1 MMRLFDSY
9 PFGLILA
16 VLLFSSN
23 YKKKRY
29 FLPKILLISVTAIV
43 VYDIGVHC
51 MNPLPVAW
59 LDRMLMILPVIYVI
73 FGVWI
78 CFECKILDAVYNTI
92 TAHVVQTLVFN
103 VYSLL
108 KVKLDLQEGSVLS
121 VGITLLL
128 TVVIYSSLYFIF
140 KRNFKG
146 NQIIQYNQWKL
157 IGSALFILIWTTYFM
172 PRVSNVDQQYQIY
185 IGYIFADIFA
195 IMIQFGIFYE
205 SDLERK
211 TAIME
216 QLLYAEQKK
225 QQVTKENIA
234 LINRKCHDL
243 KHQISALRTMEPS
256 EKREEYI
263 NEIENAVLIYG
274 SAVQTGNQTLNLIL
288 MDKMLF
294 CEQHEIKFTC
304 VTDGEKLGFMDTM
317 DIYSMFGNAMDN
329 AIEATCKEE
338 PEKRII
344 NLRVGSNE
352 NFLVVHIENYVS
364 KQLVLVDE
372 IPLTTKVNKD
382 YHGFGIMSIRYIAQ
396 KYGGTMN
403 IKVDNN
409 LFCLDILLPLKERK
423 QKWPYSV

>member
-1 MMRLFDSY
+1 
-9 PFGLILA
+9 
-16 VLLFSSN
+16 
-23 YKKKRY
+23 
-29 FLPKILLISVTAIV
+29 
-43 VYDIGVHC
+43 
-51 MNPLPVAW
+51 
-59 LDRMLMILPVIYVI
+59 
-73 FGVWI
+73 
-78 CFECKILDAVYNTI
+78 
-92 TAHVVQTLVFN
+92 
-103 VYSLL
+103 
-108 KVKLDLQEGSVLS
+108 
-121 VGITLLL
+121 
-128 TVVIYSSLYFIF
+128 
-140 KRNFKG
+140 
-146 NQIIQYNQWKL
+146 
-157 IGSALFILIWTTYFM
+157 
-172 PRVSNVDQQYQIY
+172 
-185 IGYIFADIFA
+185 
-195 IMIQFGIFYE
+195 
-205 SDLERK
+205 
-211 TAIME
+211 
-216 QLLYAEQKK
+216 
-225 QQVTKENIA
+225 
-234 LINRKCHDL
+234 
-243 KHQISALRTMEPS
+243 
-256 EKREEYI
+256 
-263 NEIENAVLIYG
+263 
-274 SAVQTGNQTLNLIL
+274 
-288 MDKMLF
+288 MLF

>member
-157 IGSALFILIWTTYFM
+157 I
-172 PRVSNVDQQYQIY
+172 
-185 IGYIFADIFA
+185 
-195 IMIQFGIFYE
+195 
-205 SDLERK
+205 
-211 TAIME
+211 
-216 QLLYAEQKK
+216 
-225 QQVTKENIA
+225 
-234 LINRKCHDL
+234 
-243 KHQISALRTMEPS
+243 
-256 EKREEYI
+256 
-263 NEIENAVLIYG
+263 
-274 SAVQTGNQTLNLIL
+274 
-288 MDKMLF
+288 
-294 CEQHEIKFTC
+294 
-304 VTDGEKLGFMDTM
+304 
-317 DIYSMFGNAMDN
+317 
-329 AIEATCKEE
+329 
-338 PEKRII
+338 
-344 NLRVGSNE
+344 
-352 NFLVVHIENYVS
+352 
-364 KQLVLVDE
+364 
-372 IPLTTKVNKD
+372 
-382 YHGFGIMSIRYIAQ
+382 
-396 KYGGTMN
+396 
-403 IKVDNN
+403 
-409 LFCLDILLPLKERK
+409 
-423 QKWPYSV
+423 

>member
-195 IMIQFGIFYE
+195 IMIQ
-205 SDLERK
+205 
-211 TAIME
+211 
-216 QLLYAEQKK
+216 
-225 QQVTKENIA
+225 
-234 LINRKCHDL
+234 
-243 KHQISALRTMEPS
+243 
-256 EKREEYI
+256 
-263 NEIENAVLIYG
+263 
-274 SAVQTGNQTLNLIL
+274 
-288 MDKMLF
+288 
-294 CEQHEIKFTC
+294 
-304 VTDGEKLGFMDTM
+304 
-317 DIYSMFGNAMDN
+317 
-329 AIEATCKEE
+329 
-338 PEKRII
+338 
-344 NLRVGSNE
+344 
-352 NFLVVHIENYVS
+352 
-364 KQLVLVDE
+364 
-372 IPLTTKVNKD
+372 
-382 YHGFGIMSIRYIAQ
+382 
-396 KYGGTMN
+396 
-403 IKVDNN
+403 
-409 LFCLDILLPLKERK
+409 
-423 QKWPYSV
+423 